1 MRAREKRASTA
12 LNAKVAPCRRS
23 PPPIPPVGIQLKE
36 LSPSER
42 RDLRARAHHLH
53 PVVILGDAGLTPEVT
68 REIEA
73 ALKSHELIKI
83 RVMGDD
89 RDARRSLVADICEST
104 GASPVQHIGK
114 ILVIYRA
121 RLPEEEKGPKRRRA
135 RKAPRRTK
143 RSFQGS

>member
-1 MRAREKRASTA
+1 M
-12 LNAKVAPCRRS
+12 
-23 PPPIPPVGIQLKE
+23 I
-36 LSPSER
+36 
-42 RDLRARAHHLH
+42 
-53 PVVILGDAGLTPEVT
+53 GDAGLTPEVT

-73 ALKSHELIKI
+73 NLKSHELIKI

-89 RDARRSLVADICEST
+89 RDGRHSVAAEICEAT
-104 GASPVQHIGK
+104 GAAPVQHIGK

-121 RLPEEEKGPKRRRA
+121 RPAADEEKAPTRRRL